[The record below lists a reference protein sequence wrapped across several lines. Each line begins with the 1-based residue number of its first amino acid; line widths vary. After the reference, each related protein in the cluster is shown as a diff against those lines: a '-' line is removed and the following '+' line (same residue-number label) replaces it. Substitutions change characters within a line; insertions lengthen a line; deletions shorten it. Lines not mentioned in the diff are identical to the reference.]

1 MNIGSEWTY
10 LVSFL
15 SMGSF
20 VIIDLIAATT
30 NALNGA
36 LLAQRP
42 DYYKGRQWTIV
53 GILILAIFGGIGGGV
68 SRDVLLNKI
77 PGALTNPWYLI
88 LCLVAGF
95 VGMAIS
101 YEAGRNSAKPSTSS

>member
-1 MNIGSEWTY
+1 MILSSY
-10 LVSFL
+10 FAYMASFF
-15 SMGSF
+15 SVGGF

-53 GILILAIFGGIGGGV
+53 GILLLAIFGGIGGGV
-68 SRDVLLNKI
+68 IARRLVKQDSRR
-77 PGALTNPWYLI
+77 AHQS
-88 LCLVAGF
+88 LV
-95 VGMAIS
+95 S
-101 YEAGRNSAKPSTSS
+101 